1 MAEVVDLLQ
10 QLNKVADP
18 ANMTELEMKHH
29 PVISCP
35 DSVKA
40 DEPFECTVHV
50 GKEKAHPNEAAHHI
64 EFIDLYLD
72 ELFMCRVDLQARK
85 SNPKVTFEIML
96 QQPGALKAYDSCNI
110 HGVWVSEKKMSIS

>member
-18 ANMTELEMKHH
+18 ENMTDLEMKHH

-35 DSVKA
+35 DSVKV
-40 DEPFECTVHV
+40 DEPFECAVHV
-50 GKEKAHPNEAAHHI
+50 GKHKAHPNEAAHHI

-72 ELFMCRVDLQARK
+72 DLFLCRADLQARK
-85 SNPKVTFEIML
+85 SNPRVTFEIML
-96 QQPGALKAYDSCNI
+96 QQPGALRAYDSCNI
-110 HGVWVSEKKMSIS
+110 HGVWASEKKISVS